1 MIMFQLT
8 AKWEVLPGGGV
19 TSPLGFQATGVY
31 AGIKRKEKLDLALL
45 HSQVPAVAA
54 GVFTTNRVKAAPLL
68 VTMANVAQG
77 QIQAVVANSGNA
89 NAGVGPQGVDAAR
102 KMAEET
108 ALALGL
114 EPSQVAVA
122 STGVIGVPLPVEK
135 ATAGIRAASQALSVN
150 GGSLAAE
157 AIMTTDTF
165 PKEIAL
171 RFNLGGREV
180 TIGGMAKGSGM
191 IHPNMATMLAFLTTD
206 AAIAKEVLNQAFRS
220 SVAKSFNM
228 ITVDGDTSTNDMA
241 MILANGQA
249 GNQEIVRGTEDFDL
263 FQAALDQVTV
273 HLAKAIA
280 RDGEGATKLMEVT
293 VTGAPS
299 QTDARKGA
307 MAIAKSNLVKTAIFG
322 GDANWGRI
330 IAALGYSGAEFDPN
344 LVDIY
349 LGPLQVAA
357 NGQAL
362 AFDEAQAARILGK
375 DEVKILVEL
384 KSGKDEATVWGCDL
398 SYDYVKINGSYRS

>member
-1 MIMFQLT
+1 MFQLT